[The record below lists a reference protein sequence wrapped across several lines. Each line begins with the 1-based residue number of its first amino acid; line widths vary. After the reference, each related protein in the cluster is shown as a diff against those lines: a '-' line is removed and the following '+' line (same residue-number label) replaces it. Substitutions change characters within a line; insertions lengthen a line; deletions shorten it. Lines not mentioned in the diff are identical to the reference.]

1 MRNVLGRNRAID
13 IRPIERRRRRN
24 ELRRM
29 RRVRVPQNELFQ
41 RKMNHDPYLAELN
54 AMIRL
59 KTAEFNRTN
68 DYAIKDFIDGLKWAR
83 KVYKLHSL

>member
-1 MRNVLGRNRAID
+1 
-13 IRPIERRRRRN
+13 
-24 ELRRM
+24 
-29 RRVRVPQNELFQ
+29 
-41 RKMNHDPYLAELN
+41 MNHDPYLDELN